1 MLHLALLLAIYTAR
15 VARAAAHKL
24 QWAASVCTVVICS
37 TQMSFQGRLAA
48 LEGKYFREEEV
59 LATRRAVEKLIEE
72 GKLPSD
78 ALKALDEA
86 QSRSS
91 GIPSTSHDDDSP
103 SMHNLPTT
111 VNRGR
116 QGQQG
121 FAAVP
126 AQLHAAVLSGA
137 SMCCRQGVVY
147 NHVPGVLPGA
157 IGYHRLGVPPEAVR
171 CLLLMPRT
179 LCMWGARAVPLG

>member
-1 MLHLALLLAIYTAR
+1 MACDSMTYRAFFLSIRAR
-15 VARAAAHKL
+15 IGLNSAEPGSRAAAHKL
-24 QWAASVCTVVICS
+24 QWSASCAIVIYS

-59 LATRRAVEKLIEE
+59 LATRRAVEKLIKEC
-72 GKLPSD
+72 KLPSD

-91 GIPSTSHDDDSP
+91 GITSTSHDDDSP

-116 QGQQG
+116 QAQQG
-121 FAAVP
+121 SAAVP
-126 AQLHAAVLSGA
+126 AQHS
-137 SMCCRQGVVY
+137 CRHSPCAKWCEHMLQARRGVQ
-147 NHVPGVLPGA
+147 PRSRRPA
-157 IGYHRLGVPPEAVR
+157 R
-171 CLLLMPRT
+171 CDLRSRVWHT
-179 LCMWGARAVPLG
+179 S